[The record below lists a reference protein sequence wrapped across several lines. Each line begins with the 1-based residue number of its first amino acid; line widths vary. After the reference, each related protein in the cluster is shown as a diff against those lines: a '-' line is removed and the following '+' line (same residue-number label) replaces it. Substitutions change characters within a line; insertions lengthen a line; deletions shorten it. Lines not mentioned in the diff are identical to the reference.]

1 MWLALFRASPAC
13 PDVPEVPEAPGTQKR
28 SGASAL
34 TWGSGPESPTLG
46 VLWTGRVEPS
56 PLGRLSRG
64 SCSPVAPAA
73 SRFLAHCRRAHSTRR
88 RASRFSYPLNQGFR
102 WGGKSTAPPA
112 AKRFVVSLFG
122 GFNRVCKLVRSHGL
136 GSRRSGGFLPKPGW
150 LQLGAA
156 VVFGNSG
163 GRSGHRPARG
173 RDSKFPAPRPPRSE
187 RPAGCTRSAGGVF
200 AGPQRSTRWARC
212 CSQRPR

>member
-1 MWLALFRASPAC
+1 MWLALFRASLAC

-34 TWGSGPESPTLG
+34 TWGSGPESPTLR

-73 SRFLAHCRRAHSTRR
+73 SRFLAHCRRAHSTRS

-102 WGGKSTAPPA
+102 WGGKSTAPPDV
-112 AKRFVVSLFG
+112 KRFVVSSID
-122 GFNRVCKLVRSHGL
+122 GFNRVRKFVRSHGL
-136 GSRRSGGFLPKPGW
+136 GSRRSGGFLPKAW
-150 LQLGAA
+150 LAPTWSSGGFRQLGRPIGAPP
-156 VVFGNSG
+156 GSG
-163 GRSGHRPARG
+163 
-173 RDSKFPAPRPPRSE
+173 
-187 RPAGCTRSAGGVF
+187 AG
-200 AGPQRSTRWARC
+200 
-212 CSQRPR
+212 